1 MKKSIKIE
9 LNEQD
14 GTINAEVHASLNDI
28 LLMTGT
34 LINSYLHQTCQDTW
48 MPAEFENSAAVVMAK
63 IGEYITASGKP
74 EVISQRELEE

>member
-14 GTINAEVHASLNDI
+14 GTINAEVHASFNDI

-34 LINSYLHQTCQDTW
+34 LVNSYLHQICQDTGT
-48 MPAEFENSAAVVMAK
+48 PAAEFENRAAGVLAK
-63 IGEYITASGKP
+63 FGEYITAGKP